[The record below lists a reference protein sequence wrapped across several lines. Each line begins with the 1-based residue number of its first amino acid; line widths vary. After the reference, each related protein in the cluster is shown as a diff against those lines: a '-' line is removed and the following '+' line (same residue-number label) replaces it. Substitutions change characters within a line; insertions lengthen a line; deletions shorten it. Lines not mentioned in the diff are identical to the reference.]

1 MATLM
6 KEKRREKKKSK
17 VKTATHDKESNL
29 KSLHEPFEEVPEN
42 VDNKTTVPEVF
53 VQDNTI
59 FTLDKNIDTSKSH
72 NNMECTSEVASNIL
86 EQNKT
91 NTQFIQSEINTCAEY
106 NSISDTKEYKEAA
119 HTSLNVV
126 EINKSKDF
134 AFQDLNKSLQK
145 LQIPDFLNSCELT
158 DQKED
163 IQPSAPVFN
172 LPIKAN
178 VEKHEMHHEPVIIR
192 KKKAKSIPLAE
203 AIRVFGGR
211 EIAEVISLSERE
223 EVAVETGPT
232 SGPDHPLVDLLS
244 TFRSSLSVLEK
255 ERVNVNC
262 GYIDEEKR
270 RSVLWKIEKK
280 SITITEK
287 CTCGANVELRVLYD
301 YAELQKDRL
310 PVAKMRL
317 EGLLRDVQET
327 YCHHQHAA
335 LLAYSQ
341 IDELISDTVQSNKGV
356 IREALS
362 LILQA
367 LRLSDGAPV
376 AFPQALERWTAVL
389 ADALIDERDLRQLLF
404 IIHHLFR
411 QSRSVQWAG
420 RIIRARA
427 NDLSSSAR
435 VIAILDLLLTGN
447 ASLENAYE
455 CVEDESWEE
464 VDVKGD
470 SGAVG
475 EGRLRERDL
484 MIVLNSL
491 PLREIVA
498 RLALF
503 SRADIMD
510 TSEYE
515 WGDLSGGHG
524 VLKVCCGA
532 RVLLD
537 VISRGA
543 RTHHSYVR
551 LRDRL
556 RTIAASLLHALAALH
571 MHSRNKYTK
580 DLEDRIE
587 TELESCFS
595 MGLSIMG
602 EELYKIP
609 ATLLSDDSA
618 REYCMAFE
626 NLHDKS
632 PQRVEALNTIPVVSC
647 ESRVKVVT
655 QVAIDRL
662 ADNDLAS
669 AVLQFLFETGIK
681 RKPANLK
688 CSCDSVARENIS
700 RLLDAHP
707 YLYTTALNIFADIA
721 QGESID
727 SNRLKH
733 LCVSKW
739 RPNLTDLQQVINDW
753 TQKCPQIIQYLLLD
767 MDYTPHGG
775 VSLDAQLYIG
785 WWASQVPEAPEWI
798 WALLK
803 LLRLHRSHWAL
814 PLEAPGV
821 DKTPDTLSEVMF
833 ALLATDWGH
842 CVPLA
847 CGPGVDALHRLAMS
861 RPVEALHCLGQLVT
875 VMATSPESISLTPK
889 FAQIITV
896 ILNWRPNI
904 VQRAFGRG
912 GQNGADLLQNLV
924 IQQLQD
930 KSLEARSA
938 MLTAW
943 LHMLWTPAQ
952 VGASR
957 GILDSAIRFT
967 QDWRT
972 LDNHVSMILQAEYSK
987 QFVDDAL
994 RHSSIAPLLCESVLR
1009 RAHGSELQ
1017 SGLYVR
1023 LLDVLAL
1030 QRDERQRIHVDNA
1043 IKKVGGTMSS
1053 EDLVIHRTANTVL
1066 CVPFSHPAHLTLW
1079 RLFLHLYLQRPPS
1092 SPHETSPPVGPLF
1105 FSGLVKTRTLAQLKK
1120 RLQETITYHQQTAES
1135 NHSPAI
1141 ESSEESNT
1149 TFDKSPTSSNIFP
1162 ELSIGD
1168 VFEESS
1174 DESNSDVEIEENVE
1188 VRSGGDNMLVTYH
1201 NGAERMLREYVRWLE
1216 EGDTVRAYPHNA
1228 DIARFIPEQALS
1240 AAWELSHPY
1249 NHPSPSVRELPVTL
1263 TYYEQALRA
1272 VRNINERTHQRKKKR
1287 VIESL
1292 VENVNFNDIRVVL
1305 KFVEEHLVEVE
1316 KFSREWSSEVSR
1328 ISQLDGR
1335 LWELVGKLRIR
1346 RPLPPVKKSCP
1357 QNCTPV
1363 TIRIA
1368 EDEWCISTAAE
1379 REIQENR
1386 RSSRANVRRLC
1397 RGRPHFA
1404 RTAAALISAATHVR
1418 NADTAVSVCERVWRY
1433 TPLTHTCTHAQQL
1446 LANVVALLAEKWIS
1460 HDSRRI
1466 VELLSRWSRGDSTQQ
1481 LLCSALVSPTKL
1493 PMSEWSHVYVATCK
1507 AKLPSHATFSY
1518 LSKFDITR
1526 WAIAVDTAQRRDV
1539 LLIITD
1545 TAQKWGPKPDT
1556 EHHVLIELL
1565 GVHSHAIV
1573 SSAELNVHVCDA
1585 FRRAASGKLPPGFC
1599 AHLTRA
1605 VESHAH
1611 LLTFDQ
1617 IGHLLRDVGSIW
1629 WEARKSS
1636 SNRQMYPQYAT
1647 HVAAVLTSLQR
1658 AFVEAAQNLSYAP
1671 ERVTLYSWSSM
1682 VESWSAWISPQ
1693 SLEPLL
1699 PSTCED
1705 EKYTQMLQN
1714 FLTCILTVM
1723 EASPDSTESL
1733 LYEIWS
1739 WCVETYCANRRD
1751 STQECRVQLSAL
1763 LSAVVQLDWRHQ
1775 WFRSSCLPR
1784 VIQISESGDREI
1796 TTWSSITLSH
1806 TRAETWLRSVPDV
1819 HVAPT
1824 LGALFDLFV
1833 SKNMQFSEQLISECC
1848 GVSWWRLPTEALDQ
1862 LLEKFYYQHYNPGM
1876 PYCDLPQFRIVL
1888 SASQLSVQP
1897 NTHSTIINNA
1907 TTHVKRCR
1915 AVSQYIRAVVSPPLQ
1930 SHLRTHVTRLLQ
1942 VITELVPYTDTE
1954 GQLEEILS
1962 RIMVIMCMEPA
1973 AKIILPVLLQWL
1985 SQCNSSLRVAS
1996 MSAVTSITVFDYFL
2010 PLADLSA
2017 KTHLNSADSTGW
2029 QEAEIRWKSSPWW
2042 EASACIKRAGL
2053 YAAYAL
2059 LRARPNEHTPERICE
2074 ALLALNN
2081 AAINFSDN
2089 EEIIALWICVL
2100 SSIATTQGEDAR
2112 ECRNAAQEL
2121 IDKWAVEPKRSLL
2134 QVVALQTTAPAPTPR
2149 HRILCRLAQC
2159 ITSPSDT
2166 TARLY
2171 EAAVNSVLG
2180 STPGD
2185 VVTWCKNPS
2194 LKKLLQLANKLY
2206 PNRELYFSAELE

>member
-6 KEKRREKKKSK
+6 KEKRKEKKKSK
-17 VKTATHDKESNL
+17 VKTATYDKESNL
-29 KSLHEPFEEVPEN
+29 NSLHEPFEEEPEN
-42 VDNKTTVPEVF
+42 VGNMATIVPEVS
-53 VQDNTI
+53 VQDNKI
-59 FTLDKNIDTSKSH
+59 FTLDTSKSY
-72 NNMECTSEVASNIL
+72 NNIECTSEGASNTL
-86 EQNKT
+86 EHNVT
-91 NTQFIQSEINTCAEY
+91 NTEFIQSEISTCAEY
-106 NSISDTKEYKEAA
+106 NCISDTKKYKEASV
-119 HTSLNVV
+119 TSLNVIK
-126 EINKSKDF
+126 INKTEDLSFK
-134 AFQDLNKSLQK
+134 DLNKSLQK
-145 LQIPDFLNSCELT
+145 IKIPDLQNSCELT

-163 IQPSAPVFN
+163 IKPSAPVFN
-172 LPIKAN
+172 LPTEAN
-178 VEKHEMHHEPVIIR
+178 VEKHEMHHEPAIIK

-203 AIRVFGGR
+203 AIRIFGGR
-211 EIAEVISLSERE
+211 EIAEVKGLSERE

-244 TFRSSLSVLEK
+244 TFRSSLSALEK
-255 ERVNVNC
+255 ERVNINC

-280 SITITEK
+280 SITITEQ
-287 CTCGANVELRVLYD
+287 CPCGANVELHVLYD

-341 IDELISDTVQSNKGV
+341 IDELISDTVQCNKGE

-420 RIIRARA
+420 RILRARA
-427 NDLSSSAR
+427 NDLSSAAR

-447 ASLENAYE
+447 ALENAYE

-503 SRADIMD
+503 SRADITD

-524 VLKVCCGA
+524 VLKASCGA

-543 RTHHSYVR
+543 RTHHGYVR

-556 RTIAASLLHALAALH
+556 RTLAASLLHALAALH

-580 DLEDRIE
+580 ELEDRIE
-587 TELESCFS
+587 SELEACFS

-602 EELYKIP
+602 EDLDKLP
-609 ATLLSDDSA
+609 ATLLTDDSA

-707 YLYTTALNIFADIA
+707 YLYTTALHIFADIS
-721 QGESID
+721 QGESIE
-727 SNRLKH
+727 SNLMKH
-733 LCVSKW
+733 LYVSKW

-767 MDYTPHGG
+767 MDYTPHSG
-775 VSLDAQLYIG
+775 VSLEAQLYIG
-785 WWASQVPEAPEWI
+785 WWASQIPEAPEWT

-814 PLEAPGV
+814 PLEAPGL
-821 DKTPDTLSEVMF
+821 DKAPDTLSDVMF

-847 CGPGVDALHRLAMS
+847 CGPGVDALHRLALS

-889 FAQIITV
+889 FAEIITV
-896 ILNWRPNI
+896 ILNWRPNL

-930 KSLEARSA
+930 KSLETRSA

-952 VGASR
+952 VGSSR
-957 GILDSAIRFT
+957 GILDSAVRFT

-972 LDNHVSMILQAEYSK
+972 LDNHVSMILQAENSK
-987 QFVDDAL
+987 QYIDDAL
-994 RHSSIAPLLCESVLR
+994 RHSSTAPLLCESVLR
-1009 RAHGSELQ
+1009 RAHGTELQ

-1030 QRDERQRIHVDNA
+1030 QRDQKQRIHVDNA

-1066 CVPFSHPAHLTLW
+1066 SVPFSHPAHLTLW
-1079 RLFLHLYLQRPPS
+1079 RLFLHLFLQRPPS

-1120 RLQETITYHQQTAES
+1120 RLQETITYHQQTAELY
-1135 NHSPAI
+1135 HSPTVDSP
-1141 ESSEESNT
+1141 EKSNT

-1162 ELSIGD
+1162 ELSISD
-1168 VFEESS
+1168 MFEESS
-1174 DESNSDVEIEENVE
+1174 DESNSDVEIEDNVE
-1188 VRSGGDNMLVTYH
+1188 VRSGGDNILVTYH
-1201 NGAERMLREYVRWLE
+1201 NGAERMVREYVRWLE
-1216 EGDTVRAYPHNA
+1216 EGDKVRAYPHNA
-1228 DIARFIPEQALS
+1228 DIAIFIPEQALS

-1249 NHPSPSVRELPVTL
+1249 NHPSPSVREVPVTL

-1272 VRNINERTHQRKKKR
+1272 VRNINERTHQRKNKR
-1287 VIESL
+1287 VIKSL
-1292 VENVNFNDIRVVL
+1292 VENVNFSDTRVVL
-1305 KFVEEHLVEVE
+1305 KFIEKHLVEVE
-1316 KFSREWSSEVSR
+1316 QFSREWSSEVSR

-1335 LWELVGKLRIR
+1335 LWELVGKLRMR
-1346 RPLPPVKKSCP
+1346 RPLPPVKKSCS
-1357 QNCTPV
+1357 QNCTPI

-1397 RGRPHFA
+1397 RARPHFA
-1404 RTAAALISAATHVR
+1404 RTAAALISAATHAR

-1481 LLCSALVSPTKL
+1481 LLCSALISPTKL

-1507 AKLPSHATFSY
+1507 ANLPSHTTFSY
-1518 LSKFDITR
+1518 LSKFDISR
-1526 WAIAVDTAQRRDV
+1526 WAIAVETAQRREV

-1573 SSAELNVHVCDA
+1573 SSAELNVHVCEA

-1617 IGHLLRDVGSIW
+1617 IGHFLRDLGSIW

-1658 AFVEAAQNLSYAP
+1658 AFVEAARNLSYAP

-1714 FLTCILTVM
+1714 FLTCVLKVL
-1723 EASPDSTESL
+1723 EDSPDSTESL

-1739 WCVETYCANRRD
+1739 WCVETYCANSRD
-1751 STQECRVQLSAL
+1751 TTQECRVQLSAL
-1763 LSAVVQLDWRHQ
+1763 LSIVLQLDWRHQ
-1775 WFRSSCLPR
+1775 WFKSACLPR

-1796 TTWSSITLSH
+1796 TTWSSVTLSH

-1833 SKNMQFSEQLISECC
+1833 SKNMQYSEQFISECC

-1862 LLEKFYYQHYNPGM
+1862 LLEKFYFQHHNPGM

-1888 SASQLSVQP
+1888 SASQLSVHP
-1897 NTHSTIINNA
+1897 NTPSTIVNNA
-1907 TTHVKRCR
+1907 TSHVKRCR
-1915 AVSQYIRAVVSPPLQ
+1915 AVSQYVRAVVSPPLQ

-1942 VITELVPYTDTE
+1942 VITELVPYTQ
-1954 GQLEEILS
+1954 GHLEEILS

-1973 AKIILPVLLQWL
+1973 AKIVLPVLLQWL
-1985 SQCNSSLRVAS
+1985 SQCNSTLRVAS
-1996 MSAVTSITVFDYFL
+1996 MSSVASITVFDYFL
-2010 PLADLSA
+2010 PLADLLA
-2017 KTHLNSADSTGW
+2017 KTHLNSADGTGW
-2029 QEAEIRWKSSPWW
+2029 QEAVIRWKSSPWW
-2042 EASACIKRAGL
+2042 EASACLKRAGL

-2081 AAINFSDN
+2081 TAINFSEN
-2089 EEIIALWICVL
+2089 EEIIALWICVV
-2100 SSIATTQGEDAR
+2100 SRIATTQGEDAR
-2112 ECRNAAQEL
+2112 ECRNVAQEL
-2121 IDKWAVEPKRSLL
+2121 IDKWAIEPKRSLL

-2149 HRILCRLAQC
+2149 HRILCRFAQC

-2185 VVTWCKNPS
+2185 VVTWCNNPS

-2206 PNRELYFSAELE
+2206 PNRELYFGAELQ